1 MCNFKNFACILQ
13 GSNGLIILSSQ
24 TGGQISILNN
34 HVQQQ
39 QHNQQQNQ
47 NTTQPS
53 QHTPPQQQLGN
64 TTQNGVL
71 VEGIPQNQQQK
82 GSCSAAP
89 PVSVG
94 TPQQHVQQVQVQGHV
109 QGQQVQGHQVHIQ
122 GSQQV
127 QSNQMQAQQAHA
139 RQVQALQAHVH
150 MQQVQAARQLQ
161 AAHQQQPPAVGS
173 TLTAHNGQQVPVHLQ
188 SHALIQS
195 QHCVAETD
203 RSQLNGNKDPDQIS
217 HPPFVDLTEHIN
229 RNNSNVGLNLECQ
242 NSVSSSSALVGSS
255 NGNVSRRI
263 ETVTASTNAATHS
276 PQDASMEVAHASALD
291 SFSCV
296 AQMDTQMVGTPD
308 KNSGTYDLVNS
319 LNLKNE
325 QLHNF
330 SDNPLQM
337 STEEIQQTLQANL
350 GSTTA
355 HDSQDA
361 SVSTGGAAANHQTV
375 LDNISNIESLHSDMV
390 SPSNL
395 DPLFEILGEIPD
407 LDSDTVTSDMSSTP
421 TPSSGFDVNLTST
434 TAAINNSTTSLTNGN
449 APNNVHSKQLTQP
462 KVEPKDDNSRAG
474 IANITDFSPEWSYPE
489 GGVKILVTGPWYAT
503 QSPYT
508 ILFDGVSVA
517 AELVQ
522 SGVLRCFCPGHSPG
536 VVNLQVAC
544 EGYIISNTCGFE
556 YRVRESAEGDRQKE
570 WFKVPGKGK
579 SLRIWW

>member
-1 MCNFKNFACILQ
+1 M
-13 GSNGLIILSSQ
+13 Q
-24 TGGQISILNN
+24 TQ
-34 HVQQQ
+34 QQQ

-47 NTTQPS
+47 NAAQHS
-53 QHTPPQQQLGN
+53 QHTPQQHLGN

-71 VEGIPQNQQQK
+71 VESIPQTEQQQK
-82 GSCSAAP
+82 GSCPAAP

-94 TPQQHVQQVQVQGHV
+94 APHQQVQQVQVQAHV
-109 QGQQVQGHQVHIQ
+109 QGQQVQTHVQ
-122 GSQQV
+122 GQQV
-127 QSNQMQAQQAHA
+127 QTHVQGQQVQTNQMQAQQAHA
-139 RQVQALQAHVH
+139 RQVQAQTLQAHV
-150 MQQVQAARQLQ
+150 QQLQQAQAARQLQ
-161 AAHQQQPPAVGS
+161 VHQHPAPAK
-173 TLTAHNGQQVPVHLQ
+173 TLTTHNGQVQGHLQ
-188 SHALIQS
+188 GHVLSQG
-195 QHCVAETD
+195 QHCIETE
-203 RSQLNGNKDPDQIS
+203 RSQINGNKVTEQIA
-217 HPPFVDLTEHIN
+217 HPAFVDLNEHIN
-229 RNNSNVGLNLECQ
+229 GNNSNVGLNIECH
-242 NSVSSSSALVGSS
+242 NSVSSGSALVGSS
-255 NGNVSRRI
+255 NGNVSRRT
-263 ETVTASTNAATHS
+263 ETVTATNAATHS
-276 PQDASMEVAHASALD
+276 PDASMEVAASTLD

-296 AQMDTQMVGTPD
+296 SQMDTQMVGTPD
-308 KNSGTYDLVNS
+308 KNAGTYDLVNS
-319 LNLKNE
+319 LNLKND

-337 STEEIQQTLQANL
+337 STEEIQQTLSANL
-350 GSTTA
+350 GSTAT

-361 SVSTGGAAANHQTV
+361 AGSTGAGANHQTV

-421 TPSSGFDVNLTST
+421 TPSSGFDVSLTST
-434 TAAINNSTTSLTNGN
+434 TAAINNPTTSPTNGN
-449 APNNVHSKQLTQP
+449 APNNAQSKQLTQP

-556 YRVRESAEGDRQKE
+556 YRVRESTEGDRQKE
-570 WFKVPGKGK
+570 WFKVPGKDNT
-579 SLRIWW
+579 LVV